1 MQDAIL
7 LRQFHYIKKAM
18 FQRLYWLRVKTYSKI
33 SRMIISRYL
42 TRQILQVTAATTLIL
57 LAVVVLGRF
66 LKYLA
71 QSSQGEIDPGV
82 LLLLMSYKIPEFIQ
96 LILPL
101 ALLLSILLAYGRM
114 YADNE
119 MTVLSACGLSTRRL
133 LGITLI
139 SASIVAVTVG
149 VFSFKVTP
157 WGLVNTANLLEAQKE
172 LNEFDVMV
180 PGLFQNISRGAR
192 TTYTENIEDEEMLNV
207 FMYES
212 ATGRVTVADSAVPVE
227 DEEGRIVMFSNGSV
241 SEKEVEG
248 EGFVLTSFGEMG
260 VRIPDREITIDI
272 TVEEK
277 AMPTM
282 LLWQTGQAAHL
293 AELQWR
299 ISLVL
304 LIPVLT
310 LMAVSLSRVSPRQG
324 RFAKLVP
331 AVFLYILY
339 FGLLLVSRDLT
350 AAGELP
356 PVLGVWW
363 VHMIFLFLGW
373 VLFTNKMPDL
383 SITGFLQK

>member
-1 MQDAIL
+1 
-7 LRQFHYIKKAM
+7 M

-33 SRMIISRYL
+33 RRMIISRYL
-42 TRQILQVTAATTLIL
+42 TRQILQVTTATTFIL
-57 LAVVVLGRF
+57 LAVIVLGRF

-71 QSSQGEIDPGV
+71 QASQGEIDPGV
-82 LLLLMSYKIPEFIQ
+82 LLLLMLYRIPEFIQ

-101 ALLLSILLAYGRM
+101 ALLLSILLAFGRM

-119 MTVLSACGLSTRRL
+119 MAVLSACGLSTRRL
-133 LGITLI
+133 LGITLV

-192 TTYTENIEDEEMLNV
+192 TTYTENIEDEEMQNV
-207 FMYES
+207 FMHES
-212 ATGRVTVADSAVPVE
+212 ATGRVTVADIAVPVE
-227 DEEGRIVMFSNGSV
+227 DEEGRIVMFYDGSV

-248 EGFVLTSFGEMG
+248 EGFMLTSFGEMG
-260 VRIPDREITIDI
+260 VRIPDREISIDI

-310 LMAVSLSRVSPRQG
+310 LMAVPLSRVSPRQG

-356 PVLGVWW
+356 PILGVWW
-363 VHMIFLFLGW
+363 VHMIFLFLAC
-373 VLFTNKMPDL
+373 VLFTNRMPDL

>member
-1 MQDAIL
+1 
-7 LRQFHYIKKAM
+7 M

-33 SRMIISRYL
+33 RRMIISRYL
-42 TRQILQVTAATTLIL
+42 TRQILQVTTATTFIL
-57 LAVVVLGRF
+57 LAVIVLGRF

-71 QSSQGEIDPGV
+71 QASQGEIDPGV
-82 LLLLMSYKIPEFIQ
+82 LLLLMLYRIPEFIQ

-101 ALLLSILLAYGRM
+101 ALLLSILLAFGRM

-119 MTVLSACGLSTRRL
+119 MAVLSACGLSTRRL
-133 LGITLI
+133 LGITLV

-192 TTYTENIEDEEMLNV
+192 TTYTENIEDEEMQNV
-207 FMYES
+207 FMHES
-212 ATGRVTVADSAVPVE
+212 ATGRVTVADIAVPVE
-227 DEEGRIVMFSNGSV
+227 DEEGRIVMFYDGSV

-248 EGFVLTSFGEMG
+248 EGFMLTSFGEMG
-260 VRIPDREITIDI
+260 VRIPDREISIDI

-310 LMAVSLSRVSPRQG
+310 LMAVPLSRVSPRQG

>member
-1 MQDAIL
+1 VRANTTLETDLYQRMKIH
-7 LRQFHYIKKAM
+7 RQVAGSSETPYNSM
-18 FQRLYWLRVKTYSKI
+18 
-33 SRMIISRYL
+33 MIISRYL
-42 TRQILQVTAATTLIL
+42 TKQILQVTAATTFIL

-71 QSSQGEIDPGV
+71 QASQGEIDPAV
-82 LLLLMSYKIPEFIQ
+82 LALLMSYRIPEFIQ

-139 SASIVAVTVG
+139 SSALVAVTVG
-149 VFSFKVTP
+149 LFSFTLTP
-157 WGLVNTANLLEAQKE
+157 WGLVNTAGLLEAQKE

-180 PGLFQNISRGAR
+180 PGLFQNISQGER
-192 TTYTENIEDEEMLNV
+192 TTYTEDIINDEMQNV

-212 ATGRVTVADSAVPVE
+212 DSGQVTVANTAVPSE
-227 DEEGRIVMFSNGSV
+227 DEEGRRFVLFSEGSV
-241 SEKEVEG
+241 SESETGVEG
-248 EGFVLTSFGEMG
+248 NEGFLLTQFGEMG
-260 VRIPDREITIDI
+260 VRIPNREISIDV

-277 AMPTM
+277 AMATAA
-282 LLWQTGQAAHL
+282 LWQSDESAHA

-310 LMAVSLSRVSPRQG
+310 LMAVPLSRVSPRQG
-324 RFAKLVP
+324 RFAKIVP

-339 FGLLLVSRDLT
+339 FGLLLVSRDMT
-350 AAGELP
+350 AAGDLP
-356 PVLGVWW
+356 LFIGLWW
-363 VHMIFLFLGW
+363 VHGVFLLLGW
-373 VLFTNKMPDL
+373 LLFTNRVP
-383 SITGFLQK
+383 GFSQ

>member
-1 MQDAIL
+1 
-7 LRQFHYIKKAM
+7 M

-101 ALLLSILLAYGRM
+101 ALLLSILLAYGCM

>member
-1 MQDAIL
+1 
-7 LRQFHYIKKAM
+7 M
-18 FQRLYWLRVKTYSKI
+18 FQRLYWLSVKTYSRI
-33 SRMIISRYL
+33 GCMIISRYL

-57 LAVVVLGRF
+57 LAVIVLGRF

-71 QSSQGEIDPGV
+71 QASQGEIDPGV
-82 LLLLMSYKIPEFIQ
+82 LLFLMLYRIPEFIQ

-133 LGITLI
+133 LGITLV

-192 TTYTENIEDEEMLNV
+192 TTYTENIEDEEMQNV
-207 FMYES
+207 FMHES
-212 ATGRVTVADSAVPVE
+212 ATGRVTVADIAVPVE
-227 DEEGRIVMFSNGSV
+227 DEEGRMVMFYNGSV
-241 SEKEVEG
+241 SEKEMEG
-248 EGFVLTSFGEMG
+248 EGFMLTSFGEMG
-260 VRIPDREITIDI
+260 VRIPDREISIDI

-282 LLWQTGQAAHL
+282 LLWQTGQAVHL

-310 LMAVSLSRVSPRQG
+310 LMAVPLSRVSPRQG

-350 AAGELP
+350 AAGEFP

-373 VLFTNKMPDL
+373 VLFTNRMPDL

>member
-1 MQDAIL
+1 
-7 LRQFHYIKKAM
+7 M

-33 SRMIISRYL
+33 RRMIISRYL
-42 TRQILQVTAATTLIL
+42 TRQILQVTTATTFIL
-57 LAVVVLGRF
+57 LAVIVLGRF

-71 QSSQGEIDPGV
+71 QASQGEIDPGV
-82 LLLLMSYKIPEFIQ
+82 LLLLMLYRIPEFIQ

-101 ALLLSILLAYGRM
+101 ALLLSILLAFGRM

-119 MTVLSACGLSTRRL
+119 MAVLSACGLSTRRL
-133 LGITLI
+133 LGITLV

-192 TTYTENIEDEEMLNV
+192 TTYTENIEDEEMQNV
-207 FMYES
+207 FMHES
-212 ATGRVTVADSAVPVE
+212 ATGRVTVADIAVPVE
-227 DEEGRIVMFSNGSV
+227 DEEGRIVMFYDGSV

-248 EGFVLTSFGEMG
+248 EGFMLTSFGEMG
-260 VRIPDREITIDI
+260 VRIPDREISIDI

-310 LMAVSLSRVSPRQG
+310 LMAVPLSRVSPRQG

-356 PVLGVWW
+356 PILGVWW
-363 VHMIFLFLGW
+363 VHMIFLFLAW
-373 VLFTNKMPDL
+373 VLFTNRMPDL

>member
-1 MQDAIL
+1 
-7 LRQFHYIKKAM
+7 M

-310 LMAVSLSRVSPRQG
+310 LMAVPLSRVSPRQG